1 VKRSKRGPTKRLEG
15 RYIITEVAHDGE
27 PITLANAAGKYVRQ
41 CARLVRDHIPISC
54 RLGKSNNPTERSV
67 VPQRE
72 KEMVWH
78 ELKQQFTLLVGSE
91 DLVKQW
97 TLKKMAEQF

>member
-27 PITLANAAGKYVRQ
+27 PITSANAVGKYVRQ
-41 CARLVRDHIPISC
+41 CGRPLRDHIPISC
-54 RLGKSNNPTERSV
+54 RLWKSNNPNERSM

-78 ELKQQFTLLVGSE
+78 ELK
-91 DLVKQW
+91 
-97 TLKKMAEQF
+97 